1 MKSLTQFITESQQ
14 KEYVSLSEKLS
25 PKGEFVDVIIY
36 SEDKEVLVLQRAN
49 YMKNFKGMWGVVG
62 GSIEKGETPEEAAL
76 REVKEE
82 TGICEENEDID
93 YIKQIGKIKHENGSI
108 SYLFRLWTV
117 EVPKV
122 KLSGEHQRYKWISNT
137 DQIKG
142 KWMPDIKEEI
152 DKILK

>member
-1 MKSLTQFITESQQ
+1 MKSLTQFVLESQQ

-25 PKGEFVDVIIY
+25 LSKNKEYVDVIIY
-36 SEDKEVLVLQRAN
+36 SEEMEVLVLQRAN
-49 YMKNFKGMWGVVG
+49 YMKNFRGMWGVVG
-62 GSIEKGETPEEAAL
+62 GSIENGETPEEAAL

-82 TGICEENEDID
+82 TGISKDKIER
-93 YIKQIGKIKHENGSI
+93 IKEIGKIRHENGSI
-108 SYLFRLWTV
+108 SYLFQVWTV
-117 EVPKV
+117 EVPEV

-137 DQIKG
+137 NQIKG